1 MRMLL
6 PLLALVLALGLGVVS
21 ADEHPV
27 PPTLDYDGDTFS
39 DTLELHIGTDWQW
52 ACTDDAAIDVFPPDF
67 THDTYTDIADM
78 VLLAGHFGKVVPDA
92 PVRFDIA
99 PEPDGDNVV
108 DIGDIVR
115 LAGMFGQTC
124 TDLTVPASPG
134 SSEMVTFTS
143 SSDDSPPEGV
153 AAATGPGS
161 WHTCYNRVSAFSGQT
176 KLNHRITFESAGTG
190 FGMIYLESAAWAETS
205 GMWFKTRTI
214 THSSAFLAPDPLPGP
229 YTRGWAVSQQLWSH
243 PGTGGVEWVALIWT
257 EFFDN
262 RTCRH
267 AYKTYW
273 WN

>member
-1 MRMLL
+1 MKLVFS
-6 PLLALVLALGLGVVS
+6 LLATALALSLGVVF

-52 ACTDDAAIDVFPPDF
+52 ACTDDVAIDVFPPDF

-78 VLLAGHFGKVVPDA
+78 VFLAGEFGKSVPA
-92 PVRFDIA
+92 ASVRFDIA
-99 PEPDGDNVV
+99 PEPAGDNVI

-124 TDLTVPASPG
+124 TNLTVPASLG
-134 SSEMVTFTS
+134 SEEMVTFTS

-153 AAATGPGS
+153 AAAAVAGPGG
-161 WHTCYNRVSAFSGQT
+161 WHTCYNRVSGFSGQV
-176 KLNHRITFESAGTG
+176 KLNHRVTFESAGTG
-190 FGMIYLESAAWAETS
+190 FGMITLDSAAWAETS
-205 GMWFKTRTI
+205 GLWFKTRVT
-214 THSSAFLAPDPLPGP
+214 THSSAFLAGSP
-229 YTRGWAVSQQLWSH
+229 YSRGLAISQQLWSH
-243 PGTGGVEWVALIWT
+243 PGAGGVEWVALIWT

-267 AYKTYW
+267 AYQTYW
-273 WN
+273 WD